1 MNIACCSGGGGT
13 PATGYCTSGKGATVT
28 ARYSVA
34 STAWNS
40 VISVAVANV
49 GGTYVSGST
58 PPPLGGYGTGNG
70 GRGTYNSAVTYSTA
84 GGGGSSVALGVSDT
98 LH

>member
-1 MNIACCSGGGGT
+1 M
-13 PATGYCTSGKGATVT
+13 T

-49 GGTYVSGST
+49 GGTVSGAT
-58 PPPLGGYGTGNG
+58 APPGGYGTGSG
-70 GRGTYNSAVTYSTA
+70 GGGWFFSATQYATG
-84 GGGGSSVALGVSDT
+84 GGGGSSVALGVS
-98 LH
+98 L